1 MNEEIKVLYLEIL
14 RFVIKNCGEIVA
26 HSWRYH
32 VTYLKVLEVIID
44 SNYNYSEDF
53 VSAKASEAITPGEI
67 QKQKTYLATIQ
78 SERKEVFK
86 TLSAALMNK
95 TIANPVRK
103 YIC

>member
-1 MNEEIKVLYLEIL
+1 MNDEVKSLYLEIL
-14 RFVIKNCGEIVA
+14 RFVIKSCGEIVA
-26 HSWRYH
+26 YSWRYH

-44 SNYNYSEDF
+44 SNYNYSEDY
-53 VSAKASEAITPGEI
+53 VSTKASEGIAPGEI

-78 SERKEVFK
+78 IERKEVFK